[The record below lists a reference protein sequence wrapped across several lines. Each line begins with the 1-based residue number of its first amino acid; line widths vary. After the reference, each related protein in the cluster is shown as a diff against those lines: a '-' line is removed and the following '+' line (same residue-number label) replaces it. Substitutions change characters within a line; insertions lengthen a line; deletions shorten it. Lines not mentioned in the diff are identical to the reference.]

1 MDRSAPS
8 QGNSRERNCRIYAMN
23 ESLFGQ
29 SRAQLDDLERE
40 MDIQLQID
48 FSNCY
53 LILTGLPRRFY
64 MERLGMGRAQLM
76 EQLGTLQEQLSS
88 MLENTPARYEL
99 AVLNYDYSKRL
110 AIAISPE
117 GELDVATFA
126 EKVGSFIESD
136 YQHLAPHKAPE
147 SRNITVYSEKIES
160 YALYQRSFL
169 QLKELY
175 DRAFFLREYDVFG
188 VKQAQ
193 QDQILTSMVETE
205 RELTVIVDQLFLRD
219 LPEAETH
226 LHTLFLEQLK
236 HAQDRRLCA
245 EVMVLMKRRIEDLC
259 LILGVADTPDIASA
273 LDMDRF
279 LCIEELHASVC
290 SLVQRLLSKSTMPAL
305 LPDGLSIR
313 TARLIQEHYYEEL
326 DLTIISE
333 RLHVN
338 PSYLSHLFKRTMGV
352 GLTQYITRIR
362 IEQAQRLLRETDLKI
377 AQIAKDVG
385 LSDPRYFNT
394 VFKRQTGMTPAVYRK
409 QIAEQSR
416 IN

>member
-1 MDRSAPS
+1 MDISVPS
-8 QGNSRERNCRIYAMN
+8 PRNGRERNCRIYAMN

-40 MDIQLQID
+40 MDLQLQID

-53 LILTGLPRRFY
+53 LVLTGLPRRFY

-76 EQLGTLQEQLSS
+76 EQLDSLQELIPS
-88 MLENTPARYEL
+88 LLGDPDIRYEL

-110 AIAISPE
+110 AIAVSPK
-117 GELDVATFA
+117 GELDLRAFA
-126 EKVGSFIESD
+126 EKVGSFLESC
-136 YQHLAPHKAPE
+136 YQRIAPDRTPE
-147 SRNITVYSEKIES
+147 SRNITVYSGRIVS
-160 YALYQRSFL
+160 YASYQRAFL
-169 QLKELY
+169 QLTELY
-175 DRAFFLREYDVFG
+175 DRAFFLREYDVFDLR
-188 VKQAQ
+188 QAQ
-193 QDQILTSMVETE
+193 QNQVLISTVETE
-205 RELTVIVDQLFLRD
+205 RELTVIVDQLFLRCI
-219 LPEAETH
+219 PEVEAH
-226 LHTLFLEQLK
+226 LQTLLLEQLK

-259 LILGVADTPDIASA
+259 LILGVPDTQDIASA
-273 LDMDRF
+273 LDMERF
-279 LCIEELHASVC
+279 LCIEELYSSVC
-290 SLVQRLLSKSTMPAL
+290 ALVHKLLSESRMPAL

-313 TARLIQEHYYEEL
+313 TAKLIQKHYYEEL
-326 DLTIISE
+326 DLTIIAD

-362 IEQAQRLLRETDLKI
+362 IEQAQRLLRETDLKLS
-377 AQIAKDVG
+377 QIAKDVG

-409 QIAEQSR
+409 QMTEQELPQ
-416 IN
+416 